1 MGGTTAKICLI
12 KDKSPKT
19 ARVFEVART
28 YRFKKGSG
36 MPISIPVID
45 MVEIGAGGGS
55 LANIDSMNQ
64 IRVGPES
71 AGSKPGPACYDLGG
85 NRPAV
90 TDADLLLGRL
100 DGDNFAGG
108 SINLNVEKSKV
119 ALGKEI
125 GEALSME
132 PIESAFGVSEVVD
145 ENMANAARMH
155 AVENGE
161 DLAEFTMIAFGGA
174 APLHAARL
182 CQKLG
187 IKKFIV
193 PSGAGVGSAIGFLR
207 APFSFE
213 ATKSVFMPLG
223 KFNQEVVL
231 KILKE
236 LTTESTSFVK
246 NCGTE
251 EPIVIEAKAYMRY
264 SGQGW
269 EIPVIIDSVQMVDPT
284 KNKFQEAF
292 ELQYKSLFGRLVQ
305 GLDVEITVWSVNAV
319 ADTVSEYSESI
330 VVSNRSKTE
339 LESTKLRD
347 LFDPALGKFT
357 EAKIA
362 DRKALSSSSYFTG
375 PAVLVEDETT
385 IIIPTNF
392 ISEGREDGSIV
403 VKRVDQ

>member
-1 MGGTTAKICLI
+1 MR
-12 KDKSPKT
+12 
-19 ARVFEVART
+19 AR
-28 YRFKKGSG
+28 
-36 MPISIPVID
+36 
-45 MVEIGAGGGS
+45 
-55 LANIDSMNQ
+55 NQ
-64 IRVGPES
+64 
-71 AGSKPGPACYDLGG
+71 APACYDLGG

-108 SINLNVEKSKV
+108 SINLNVEKSKA

-236 LTTESTSFVK
+236 
-246 NCGTE
+246 
-251 EPIVIEAKAYMRY
+251 
-264 SGQGW
+264 
-269 EIPVIIDSVQMVDPT
+269 
-284 KNKFQEAF
+284 
-292 ELQYKSLFGRLVQ
+292 
-305 GLDVEITVWSVNAV
+305 
-319 ADTVSEYSESI
+319 
-330 VVSNRSKTE
+330 
-339 LESTKLRD
+339 
-347 LFDPALGKFT
+347 
-357 EAKIA
+357 
-362 DRKALSSSSYFTG
+362 
-375 PAVLVEDETT
+375 
-385 IIIPTNF
+385 
-392 ISEGREDGSIV
+392 
-403 VKRVDQ
+403 